1 MGNEPKVKI
10 PELSEEDMED
20 IPPSEEI
27 KETRTIGQRV
37 KRLFIRDTPRETA
50 AAWVTILYLA
60 FQVYRTFIH
69 PLPAMLLRPV
79 HVASIGLL
87 CLLYHPGKMDGKS
100 KIAKIL
106 NEILNWI
113 AYLGAP
119 YIIFYSFTE
128 YSRLNA
134 RISFLDPVLLC
145 DKIVCVL
152 LIFIILL
159 GIWRTVGKV
168 LTIFIGVFIA
178 YVWVAP
184 YIPGFLHYDGM
195 NFTKFVDLMSMGTA
209 GIFGS
214 ASGASAG
221 FMYWIMIFG
230 RLFAFCGGGAVLID
244 IGMKAGAR
252 AKDNSGPAKAAVLA
266 SGLMG
271 MISGSAASNVA
282 GTGVITIPMMKKVG
296 YSPEDA
302 GAIEAVAS
310 TGGQIMPPI
319 MGTGAFLMAELLGVS
334 YFTICR
340 SAVVPAFTYYFGVFV
355 LVTMMARR
363 VAAKTHH
370 NENADWKNVLKFDP
384 ILPRLYLLLPV
395 IGLVVFIGMGFTL
408 QRAALYAILVIILIN
423 IISPKLRHGPLFF
436 LEKLLD
442 ATRLSTSVSMPIS
455 GCGIIIGIVSIS
467 GLATKLS
474 AAISSFAGDMLWVGL
489 IMAMLGCML
498 LGMALPTVAAYLTAY
513 VLFIPTLVSMGI
525 SPLAANMFIFY
536 FGIFA
541 QITPPVCV
549 ASYTAAGI
557 AEGSA
562 WKTGWKGMA
571 FAACAFFAPFVFVYQ
586 PGVLLQG
593 SVSDMIIH
601 SAILLMGTYSIS
613 VALGGYFIGCLDL
626 WQRIL
631 LGIGG
636 CMVCIPEPIS
646 DYIGLAILLAMG
658 VFQYVRKKKELVA
671 HV

>member
-1 MGNEPKVKI
+1 MEKEPKYQV
-10 PELSEEDMED
+10 SEEDMED
-20 IPPSEEI
+20 IPPREEVKEKLTIPQRI
-27 KETRTIGQRV
+27 KRM
-37 KRLFIRDTPRETA
+37 LIRDTPRETA
-50 AAWVTILYLA
+50 AAWVTLIYLC
-60 FQVYRTFIH
+60 FQIYRTFIH

-87 CLLYHPGKMDGKS
+87 CLLYHPGKTEGKS
-100 KIAKIL
+100 KAFKLI
-106 NEILNWI
+106 NEIMNWI
-113 AYLGAP
+113 VYLGAP
-119 YIIFYSFTE
+119 YVIYYSFSE
-128 YSRLNA
+128 YSRLNG
-134 RISFLDPVLLC
+134 RIAFLDPVLLC
-145 DKIVCVL
+145 DKVVCVL
-152 LIFIILL
+152 LIFMILL

-168 LTIFIGVFIA
+168 LSIFIGVFIV

-184 YIPGFLHYDGM
+184 YMPGFLHYQGM
-195 NFTKFVDLMSMGTA
+195 TFTKFVDLMVMGTA

-244 IGMKAGAR
+244 IGMKAGSK

-282 GTGVITIPMMKKVG
+282 GTGVITIPLMKKVG
-296 YSPEDA
+296 YAPEDA

-319 MGTGAFLMAELLGVS
+319 MGTGAFLMAELLGIS
-334 YFTICR
+334 YFSICR
-340 SAVVPAFTYYFGVFV
+340 AAIVPAGAYYFGVFV
-355 LVTMMARR
+355 LVTMMAKR
-363 VAAKTHH
+363 VAAKTRHR
-370 NENADWKNVLKFDP
+370 ENADWRDALKIEP

-395 IGLVVFIGMGFTL
+395 ISLVVFIGMGYTL
-408 QRAALYAILVIILIN
+408 QRAALYAILVILIMDLV
-423 IISPKLRHGPLFF
+423 SPALRHGPLFF
-436 LEKLLD
+436 LEKLLE
-442 ATRLSTSVSMPIS
+442 ATKLSTSISMPIS
-455 GCGIIIGIVSIS
+455 GCGIIIGVVSIT

-474 AAISSFAGDMLWVGL
+474 SMISSFAGEMMWVGL
-489 IMAMLGCML
+489 IMAMLGCMI

-525 SPLAANMFIFY
+525 TPLAANMFIFY

-557 AEGSA
+557 AEASS

-571 FAACAFFAPFVFVYQ
+571 FAACAFFAPFMFVYQ
-586 PGVLLQG
+586 PGILLSG
-593 SVSDMIIH
+593 PITDIILQC
-601 SAILLMGTYSIS
+601 SILLMGTYSIS
-613 VALGGYFIGCLDL
+613 VALGGYFVGCLDM

-636 CMVCIPEPIS
+636 CCVCIPEKTS
-646 DYIGLAILLAMG
+646 DFVGLAILVAML
-658 VFQYVRKKKELVA
+658 VLQLVRKKAGKLEYI
-671 HV
+671 